1 MQYFQMFENY
11 LNFRRKSEHKTSVW
25 WSSFWASTTLSR
37 SCPRKR
43 ATNPARE
50 GWHEKFPA
58 NPPWRKLRM
67 RSRRSAGGTR
77 SRCWPISRC
86 GSTLSPTNQARARN
100 PTSSPSERSASCSIN
115 QRIPQHNEGLSP
127 PNWCNRLLI
136 LDKSVWR
143 ENSDRILKMRT
154 SSDIRYVIISRAWFL
169 SRRPSLTKVGF
180 RIEGG
185 WQWIRGVVGLSAVQ
199 SQF

>member
-1 MQYFQMFENY
+1 MKQLLSINDSIQK
-11 LNFRRKSEHKTSVW
+11 LSKKKGDKSRARRMTRKISRKP
-25 WSSFWASTTLSR
+25 TL
-37 SCPRKR
+37 
-43 ATNPARE
+43 AEITDE
-50 GWHEKFPA
+50 EQTF
-58 NPPWRKLRM
+58 
-67 RSRRSAGGTR
+67 SRRDEITLLTNIKVWKYSQ
-77 SRCWPISRC
+77 SDESSS
-86 GSTLSPTNQARARN
+86 GSESDLLSEWTFC
-100 PTSSPSERSASCSIN
+100 CSIK

-127 PNWCNRLLI
+127 LNWCNRLLI